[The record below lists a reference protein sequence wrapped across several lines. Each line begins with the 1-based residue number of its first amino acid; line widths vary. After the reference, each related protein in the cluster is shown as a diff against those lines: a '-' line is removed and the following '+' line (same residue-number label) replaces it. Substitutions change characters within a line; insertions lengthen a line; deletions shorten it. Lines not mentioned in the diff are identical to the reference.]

1 MKLRLG
7 RVNYLNCLPVYH
19 AIEKKLIPVKIPLKV
34 VKGVPTHL
42 NRLFFDGKLDVTPLS
57 SIEYTRHP
65 GEHFILPEISIS
77 ADGRVASILLFS
89 RVPVTE
95 LDGCKVAVTA
105 SSATSVVLLRI
116 LFEHYYNVNATFL
129 TRQPNLDAML
139 AEAEAALLIGD
150 EAMRAA
156 QRIKEKEIP
165 LRITDLGEV
174 WKEFTGEKMVYALWV
189 ARGEFVHK
197 HPEET
202 SLLASILVN
211 AREEGMRRVDELVR
225 VARRRTKLPEPV
237 LREYFG
243 LVKYG
248 FDETYRRALLL
259 FYDYAY
265 KSGLIEERVN
275 TLNVWGEA
283 GGQESAS

>member
-7 RVNYLNCLPVYH
+7 RVDYLNCLPVYH
-19 AIEKKLIPVKIPLKV
+19 AIDKKLVPVTVPLRV
-34 VKGVPTHL
+34 IKGVPTYL
-42 NRLFFDGKLDVTPLS
+42 NRLFFEGKLDATPLS

-65 GEHFILPEISIS
+65 EEHFIIPDISIS
-77 ADGRVASILLFS
+77 ADGRVGSILLVS
-89 RVPVTE
+89 RVPATE

-129 TRQPNLDAML
+129 TRQSGLNAML

-150 EAMRAA
+150 DALRAA
-156 QRIKEKEIP
+156 QRIKEKEMP
-165 LRITDLGEV
+165 LRVTDLGEA

-189 ARGEFVHK
+189 VRGDFARK

-202 SLLASILVN
+202 SALAAVL
-211 AREEGMRRVDELVR
+211 AGAKEEGMRRVEELVR
-225 VARRRTKLPEPV
+225 VANRRTKLPQPV
-237 LREYFG
+237 LRDYFG
-243 LVKYG
+243 LIKYG
-248 FDETYRRALLL
+248 FDETYRRALSL

-275 TLNVWGEA
+275 SLTVWGEDV
-283 GGQESAS
+283 E

>member
-1 MKLRLG
+1 VRLRLG
-7 RVNYLNCLPVYH
+7 RVDYLNCLPVYY
-19 AIEKKLIPVKIPLKV
+19 AIEKRLVPVKTPLKV
-34 VKGVPTHL
+34 VRGVPAHL
-42 NRLFFDGKLDVTPLS
+42 NRLFFEEKLDVTPLS

-95 LDGCKVAVTA
+95 LEGCKVAVTA
-105 SSATSVVLLRI
+105 SSATSAVLLRI
-116 LFEHYYNVNATFL
+116 LFEHYYNVNVTYL
-129 TRQPNLDAML
+129 TRQANLDAML

-150 EAMRAA
+150 DAMRAA
-156 QRIKEKEIP
+156 QRIKEKEMPI
-165 LRITDLGEV
+165 RVTDLGEV

-189 ARGEFVHK
+189 ARGEFVRK

-202 SLLASILVN
+202 SLLAGILVS
-211 AREEGMRRVDELVR
+211 AREEGMQRLDELLR
-225 VARRRTKLPEPV
+225 VARRRTKLPDGV
-237 LREYFG
+237 LREYFD

-265 KSGLIEERVN
+265 KSGLIAERVN
-275 TLNVWGEA
+275 SLNVWGET
-283 GGQESAS
+283 GG

>member
-7 RVNYLNCLPVYH
+7 QVDYLNCLPVYY
-19 AIEKKLIPVKIPLKV
+19 AIEKKLVPVDIPLKV
-34 VKGVPTHL
+34 TKGVPTHL
-42 NRLFFDGKLDVTPLS
+42 NRLFFEGKLDVTPLS

-65 GEHFILPEISIS
+65 EEHFILPNISIS
-77 ADGRVASILLFS
+77 SDGCVGSVLLFS

-95 LDGCKVAVTA
+95 LDGCRVAVTA

-129 TRQPNLDAML
+129 TRQSNLDAML
-139 AEAEAALLIGD
+139 TEAEAVLLIGD
-150 EAMRAA
+150 EALRAA
-156 QRIKEKEIP
+156 QRIKERAIP
-165 LRITDLGEV
+165 LKITDLGEV
-174 WKEFTGEKMVYALWV
+174 WKEFTGEKMICALWV
-189 ARGEFVHK
+189 ARGDFVRK

-202 SLLASILVN
+202 SVLASILLN
-211 AREEGMRRVDELVR
+211 AKEVGMGRVDELVR
-225 VARRRTKLPEPV
+225 VARRTSKLPEPV

-243 LVKYG
+243 LIKYG
-248 FDETYRRALLL
+248 FDESYRRALLL

-275 TLNVWGEA
+275 SLNVWGEHV
-283 GGQESAS
+283 G